1 MSRHP
6 VIEDSVMLETA
17 ALQECIEEFK
27 DRVANGERGMLIYGP
42 PKQGVSTAFRHI
54 CDGLEAGG
62 MSFVLRAQALRS
74 DDLPVRVQP
83 DQLWRLMLPR
93 ESIQTGYVR
102 RLRDA
107 LIRHVEVE
115 AERLHTKHVF
125 VAIDQ
130 AENLSLRQWED
141 LRTFV
146 ESLRIERR
154 LSVFCL
160 VAGQSELLA
169 VADRMRRTLRHTL
182 IAEFLL
188 GPHRF
193 RGVRLDELNGVLSD
207 YDALRYPMPDGASY
221 TQHFCPGLW
230 RRGVRLVQLAD
241 PMRQRFAKILSA
253 SGTGTQELPMAYVA
267 SAVRRFLYSAEEAAP
282 QEISI
287 LAELAARCVDKCG
300 LREALETLGNPE
312 VDARRKSR
320 RLRRLEW

>member
-17 ALQECIEEFK
+17 ALRECVEEFK
-27 DRVANGERGMLIYGP
+27 DRAANGERGMVIYGP
-42 PKQGVSTAFRHI
+42 PKQGVTTAFRHI
-54 CDGLEAGG
+54 CDGLEAAGR
-62 MSFVLRAQALRS
+62 SFVLRAQALRS

-93 ESIQTGYVR
+93 EAIHTGYVR
-102 RLRDA
+102 RLRDV
-107 LIRHVEVE
+107 LLRHVEVE

-141 LRTFV
+141 LKTFV
-146 ESLRIERR
+146 DSLRIERR
-154 LSVFCL
+154 NSVFCL

-182 IAEFLL
+182 ITDFLL
-188 GPHRF
+188 KPHRF
-193 RGVRLDELNGVLSD
+193 RGLRLEELNGVLSD
-207 YDALRYPMPDGASY
+207 YDSLCYPLPDGPSY

-230 RRGVRLVQLAD
+230 RRGLRLVQLVD

-253 SGTGTQELPMAYVA
+253 SGTGAQELPMAYVA
-267 SAVRRFLYSAEEAAP
+267 SAVRRFLYSAEETSPREMAM
-282 QEISI
+282 
-287 LAELAARCVDKCG
+287 LAELVTRCVDKCG
-300 LREALETLGNPE
+300 LQEALATLGNPE
-312 VDARRKSR
+312 ADARASR
-320 RLRRLEW
+320 RARRLEW